1 MRKFVS
7 LLLIIALLLGVA
19 GCHDDPVD
27 PTQAP
32 TTNNPTNAPTDP
44 TNAPTEEPTEEPT
57 EALPDE
63 MQVYRD
69 AIASL
74 AATENIVMDISI
86 EESLSLGRDIYDTAT
101 TQQITYLGI
110 GTEDLKASV
119 TEKVQYA
126 NYESEILEIFNG
138 GKAYATV
145 YGCNFTSD
153 MTAEEFASRY
163 LPIVI
168 LDESLYASHTLEM
181 VDGEYHYS
189 FSDAIGLESWLDA
202 PSNTLITAFADVI
215 IDADGN
221 ITSISYY
228 AEYNNMGSVA
238 TLDVTMD
245 YDKPVVT
252 DIKAPT
258 NTSKYTN
265 LDYLDGP
272 RMLEHI
278 YGWLTQAQTISFSSS
293 EQMVSQ
299 AASVVLNYSTSIDS
313 WGTTATDMVAEI
325 TSTYHAIDYFN
336 EEEYSYEQ
344 VERFEKGKYSY
355 SVDGGKETTD
365 RSVTATMVIN
375 YILDT
380 ISSNVYDCANFT
392 NATCTDLG
400 NLLLVEFIGNDDL
413 AESIEEFLCE
423 RMLGDPD
430 LLDTHAS
437 AYRTEKLEYYIGID
451 KNLGL
456 PTSIG
461 IHYTGY
467 HTIDGVEYMLDYQM
481 DESIY
486 IASLSAYEA
495 VTKQSAPDTEP
506 DEKATP
512 VFYHVTGPDGQ
523 EMWLLGTI
531 HVGDDRT
538 GYLPQSIYDA
548 FDASD
553 ALAVECNIRAVDE
566 QLEMDD
572 ELLEILSKCYYYAD
586 GTTTADHIEDKE
598 LYEYALKLLK
608 ASGSYHYNAPY
619 MTVPLWTDC
628 INGHMMHQIYTLSSD
643 KGVDNRLLM
652 MAETEGKKIL
662 EVESYAFQVQMS
674 TGWSES
680 LALQLLYEAVSS
692 GSVDYMEGLNE
703 LYEMWCA
710 GDEEAIR
717 EYLKDDTSDMT
728 DEELALYEEYNTAM
742 QTDRNK
748 DMIKTAID
756 YLESGDVVFYA
767 VGLAHVLA
775 EDGLV
780 DGLRAAGYTVELVT
794 YE

>member
-1 MRKFVS
+1 MKKFVS

-19 GCHDDPVD
+19 GCHNDPVD

-44 TNAPTEEPTEEPT
+44 TNTPTEEPTEEPT

-63 MQVYRD
+63 MQVYWD

-74 AATENIVMDISI
+74 AATENIVMDVTIDETLTLNI
-86 EESLSLGRDIYDTAT
+86 DTYDTTT

-119 TEKVQYA
+119 TEDIKYA
-126 NYESEILEIFNG
+126 NYESQILEIFNS

-145 YGCNFTSD
+145 YGCNFSSD

-189 FSDAIGLESWLDA
+189 FSDATALESWLDA
-202 PSNTLITAFADVI
+202 PSNTLIMAYADAT

-221 ITSISYY
+221 VTSLSYY
-228 AEYNNMGSVA
+228 AEYSNMGGIA
-238 TLDVTMD
+238 TLDVTID
-245 YDKPVVT
+245 YDAPILT
-252 DIKAPT
+252 DIKAPS
-258 NTSKYTN
+258 NASKYTH

-278 YGWLTQAQTISFSSS
+278 FGWLTQAQTISFNNT
-293 EQMVSQ
+293 ERMASQ
-299 AASVVLNYSTSIDS
+299 AGSVVLQISNQIDS
-313 WGTTATDMVAEI
+313 WGAGSDLLAKL
-325 TSTYHAIDYFN
+325 D
-336 EEEYSYEQ
+336 YSYQANDLFSEEGYSYKQ
-344 VERFEKGKYSY
+344 VERFEKGKYTI
-355 SVDGGKETTD
+355 SVDDGKETTN
-365 RSVTATMVIN
+365 RNITAQIVTD

-380 ISSNVYDCANFT
+380 ISASVYDCASFD

-400 NLLLVEFIGNDDL
+400 NLLLVEFTGNDDL
-413 AESIEEFLCE
+413 VESLKEYLGETL
-423 RMLGDPD
+423 LGDAD
-430 LLDTHAS
+430 LLDSYAT
-437 AYRTEKLEYYIGID
+437 AYRTETMEYYIGID

-461 IHYTGY
+461 LHYAGY
-467 HTIDGVEYMLDYQM
+467 HTIDGVEYLLDYQF
-481 DESIY
+481 DQSIY
-486 IASLSAYEA
+486 MSSLTAYET

-506 DEKATP
+506 AETATP

-538 GYLPQSIYDA
+538 GYLPQRIYDA

-553 ALAVECNIRAVDE
+553 ALAVECNIRTVEE
-566 QLEMDD
+566 QLEIDE
-572 ELLEILSKCYYYAD
+572 ELLEILSNCYYYND
-586 GTTTADHIEDKE
+586 GTTTADHIDDKE
-598 LYEYALKLLK
+598 LYESALKLLK

-619 MTVPLWTDC
+619 MTIPLWTDC

-652 MAETEGKKIL
+652 MAEAEGKKIL
-662 EVESYAFQVQMS
+662 EVESYAFQMQMS
-674 TGWSES
+674 TGWSEP

-692 GSVDYMEGLNE
+692 GNVDYMEGLNE
-703 LYEMWCA
+703 MYEMWCA
-710 GDEEAIR
+710 GDEDAIR
-717 EYLKDDTSDMT
+717 EYLKDDTSGMT

-748 DMIKTAID
+748 DMIQTAIE

-767 VGLAHVLA
+767 VGLAHVLG

-780 DGLRAAGYTVELVT
+780 DGLREAGYTVELVT